1 MKYILSI
8 AFFLTCSVT
17 NAESLTIDTYRVD
30 IDPCKEG
37 EVTCEPRLFIITE
50 LATGDKSRYLG
61 KNLFAIGTDSKAP
74 CRHQGYEFGTYHGKY
89 LLYLDGK
96 LEFLNRSGELVM
108 SESGT
113 WTD

>member
-8 AFFLTCSVT
+8 ALFFACSVT
-17 NAESLTIDTYRVD
+17 SAESLTTDTYRVD

-61 KNLFAIGTDSKAP
+61 TNVFAIGTDGKTP
-74 CRHQGYEFGTYHGKY
+74 YHHQGYEVGAYDGKY

-96 LEFLNRSGELVM
+96 LEFLNKSGELVI
-108 SESGT
+108 SGSGS
-113 WTD
+113 